1 MDRPQPTPKSFKV
14 SLRIKLLVGFTLL
27 FAAVYAVTF
36 YWFYNFSTITAKSRI
51 ENDLLETLNG
61 AIQGIDGDAFAKMVQ
76 EAQVD
81 DSGLPSNDPLY
92 QKHMAWM
99 DTIHKLEPRA
109 NPYTYVPGSVSNEV
123 LFVGD
128 FLRIS
133 QPDRSTVWLE
143 PYPDVIDMPEGFK
156 RQFFKDEI
164 YTDEWGSWISG
175 YGPIKNANGEV
186 VGGLGIDFEAAYV
199 YQVQK
204 NIRDSMLLA
213 FIITYSVLFI
223 LVYFVSQF
231 FTRSIVHLTR
241 AAERIGE
248 GDYDQDLTGLT
259 KGFLRDEINSLA
271 EVFTVMVSKVYKR
284 ELTLRSQVEQLKI
297 EIDEAKRQSQVS
309 EIVDT
314 DFFRDLQSK
323 ASELRLRRSRHT
335 PSGSPPSE

>member
-1 MDRPQPTPKSFKV
+1 MAQPQPSPKTFKM

-27 FAAVYAVTF
+27 FTAVYAVTF
-36 YWFYNFSTITAKSRI
+36 YWFYNFSTLTAKSRI
-51 ENDLLETLNG
+51 ETDLLETLNG
-61 AIQGIDGDAFAKMVQ
+61 AIQGIDGDEFALMVK
-76 EAQVD
+76 EAQPD
-81 DSGLPSNDPLY
+81 ETGLPANDPLY

-99 DTIHKLEPRA
+99 DTIRRLEPRA
-109 NPYTYVPGSVSNEV
+109 TPYTYVPGSAPDEV

-133 QPDRSTVWLE
+133 QPDRSTSWLE
-143 PYPDVIDMPEGFK
+143 PYPGVVDMPEGFK

-175 YGPIKNANGEV
+175 YGPIKNAKGEV

-204 NIRDSMLLA
+204 SILDSMLLA
-213 FIITYSVLFI
+213 FIITYAVLFL

-231 FTRSIVHLTR
+231 FTRSIVRLTQV
-241 AAERIGE
+241 AERIGE
-248 GDYDQDLTGLT
+248 GDYNQDLTSLT
-259 KGFLRDEINSLA
+259 KGFLRDEINIMA
-271 EVFTVMVSKVYKR
+271 EVFAVMVSKVYKR
-284 ELTLRSQVEQLKI
+284 EQTLRNQVEQLKI

-323 ASELRLRRSRHT
+323 ASKLRQRRGRNSVET
-335 PSGSPPSE
+335 PPST